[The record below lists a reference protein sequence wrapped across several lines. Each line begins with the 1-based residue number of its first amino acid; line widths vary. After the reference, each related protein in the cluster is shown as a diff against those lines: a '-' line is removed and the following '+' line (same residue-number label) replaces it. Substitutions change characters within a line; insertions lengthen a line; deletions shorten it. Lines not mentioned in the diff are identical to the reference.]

1 MKTLATRKS
10 QKGIIGSILL
20 LATIIGLVL
29 IIFVGRVVYNKF
41 TDQEEI
47 FSFNAFDHTFR
58 MTQEQS
64 LKSKIK
70 EGMDKTIDAVEKG
83 AKDAKEAAKEVIKER
98 GVTEKIDEVT
108 SKTKDIA
115 VDTVNITDDEKKK
128 ITEGVT
134 NTVSGVLDYMA
145 ETLDKAKKE

>member
-47 FSFNAFDHTFR
+47 FSFNAFDYTFR

-70 EGMDKTIDAVEKG
+70 EGMNKTIDAVEKG

-98 GVTEKIDEVT
+98 GISDKIDEVT
-108 SKTKDIA
+108 VKSREA
-115 VDTVNITDDEKKK
+115 VEDTVQITDEEKKK
-128 ITEGVT
+128 IGDSVT
-134 NTVSGVLDYMA
+134 NTVTNVLDYVA
-145 ETLDKAKKE
+145 DTLDKVKKE

>member
-29 IIFVGRVVYNKF
+29 IVFVGRVVYNKF

-47 FSFNAFDHTFR
+47 FSFNAFDYTFR

-83 AKDAKEAAKEVIKER
+83 AKDAKEAAKEVIDER
-98 GVTEKIDEVT
+98 GVSKKFDEVT
-108 SKTKDIA
+108 IKSRE
-115 VDTVNITDDEKKK
+115 VVQDTVNLTEEEKKK
-128 ITEGVT
+128 IGENVTSTVT
-134 NTVSGVLDYMA
+134 NVLDYVA
-145 ETLDKAKKE
+145 ESLDKVKKE